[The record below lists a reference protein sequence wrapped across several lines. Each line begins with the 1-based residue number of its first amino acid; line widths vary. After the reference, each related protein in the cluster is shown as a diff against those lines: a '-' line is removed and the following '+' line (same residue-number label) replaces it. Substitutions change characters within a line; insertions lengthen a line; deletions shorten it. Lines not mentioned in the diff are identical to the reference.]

1 MHNQVRI
8 YWNLH
13 KKCWSVQDRKTGR
26 VIRHETTCVLSAGKF
41 VVRKAGQEKVRREG
55 KKNVH
60 AFAVGTVSTLD
71 ARAFMQDTCRP
82 VTYNPYVNDTF
93 VFKDTGESVTDI
105 DTIVVG
111 KYEGRPCVWAYQNPN
126 PTKSDIGLTTTN

>member
-1 MHNQVRI
+1 MDKVRI

-26 VIRHETTCVLSAGKF
+26 VIRHETTCVLSDGKF
-41 VVRKAGQEKVRREG
+41 IVRKAGQEKVRREG

-71 ARAFMQDTCRP
+71 SRAFMQDTCRP

-93 VFKDTGESVTDI
+93 VFRDTGESVTDI

-111 KYEGRPCVWAYQNPN
+111 KSEGRPCVWAYQSNN
-126 PTKSDIGLTTTN
+126 LKSDSGLTN

>member
-1 MHNQVRI
+1 MDKVRV

-26 VIRHETTCVLSAGKF
+26 VIRHVTNCVLSDSKF
-41 VVRKAGQEKVRREG
+41 VVRKAGQAKVRREG

-60 AFAVGTVSTLD
+60 AFAVGTVIEWTLENSRSFFLD
-71 ARAFMQDTCRP
+71 SCRT

-93 VFKDTGESVTDI
+93 VYKDTGEPITDADKI
-105 DTIVVG
+105 FVG
-111 KYEGRPCVWAYQNPN
+111 MSEGRPCVWAYENP
-126 PTKSDIGLTTTN
+126 KSDSGPTN

>member
-26 VIRHETTCVLSAGKF
+26 VIRHVTTCVISDAKF
-41 VVRKAGQEKVRREG
+41 VVRKAGQAKVRREG

-60 AFAVGTVSTLD
+60 AFAVGTVIEYRFTPD
-71 ARAFMQDTCRP
+71 TARSFMLDTCKA

-93 VFKDTGESVTDI
+93 VYKDTGHPITDA

-111 KYEGRPCVWAYQNPN
+111 KYEGRPSVWAYQTP
-126 PTKSDIGLTTTN
+126 TTTN

>member
-1 MHNQVRI
+1 MDKVRV

-26 VIRHETTCVLSAGKF
+26 VIRHETTCVLSDAKF
-41 VVRKAGQEKVRREG
+41 VVRKAGQAKVRREG

-60 AFAVGTVSTLD
+60 AFAVGTVTRFTPD
-71 ARAFMQDTCRP
+71 TARSFMQNTCKA

-93 VFKDTGESVTDI
+93 VYKDTGQPVTDA

-111 KYEGRPCVWAYQNPN
+111 KYEGRPSVWAYQNR
-126 PTKSDIGLTTTN
+126 PTLDTSTPTN

>member
-1 MHNQVRI
+1 MDKVRV

-13 KKCWSVQDRKTGR
+13 KKCWSVQDCKTGR
-26 VIRHETTCVLSAGKF
+26 VIRHESSVTLSAGKF

-71 ARAFMQDTCRP
+71 GPAFFSDYCRP
-82 VTYNPYVNDTF
+82 VSYNPYVNDTF
-93 VFKDTGESVTDI
+93 VFRDTGESVTDI
-105 DTIVVG
+105 DTIVVAIN
-111 KYEGRPCVWAYQNPN
+111 EGRPCVWAYKNP
-126 PTKSDIGLTTTN
+126 KSDVGPTN